1 VTTPSA
7 EAVEA
12 AAKALA
18 IQNNEDL
25 TTHGNAVNEYR
36 EYAVHALSAAMPF
49 IVAQVCND
57 LAERIERDADGW
69 AAARATPVTGPPTA
83 FGMRRAA
90 DRCREHAATAQQEA
104 QND

>member
-57 LAERIERDADGW
+57 LTEQIALAIEGRGADIRYRI
-69 AAARATPVTGPPTA
+69 AASIARSY
-83 FGMRRAA
+83 
-90 DRCREHAATAQQEA
+90 AATAQQEA